1 MNDMQL
7 NYLKTVLLSQL
18 LLEAN
23 EGLRLTKQYKQNVK
37 QQINKLNQ
45 MLEEVVREEFNTVY
59 DTDPQMVTNILN
71 KVEELMDKIKGSSI
85 DELIMINSVVD
96 KYQENKDWFKEH
108 AEAESSPK
116 MARHCRLCPAARL
129 GRPIFCK
136 IRPARPKIKP
146 NAEKPELF
154 QHCLKF
160 SSRE

>member
-45 MLEEVVREEFNTVY
+45 RLEEVVREEFNTVY
-59 DTDPQMVTNILN
+59 DTDPEMVTNILN
-71 KVEELMDKIKGSSI
+71 KIEELIDKINGSSS
-85 DELIMINSVVD
+85 DELVMINSVVD

-108 AEAESSPK
+108 AEAEF
-116 MARHCRLCPAARL
+116 L
-129 GRPIFCK
+129 K
-136 IRPARPKIKP
+136 ID
-146 NAEKPELF
+146 
-154 QHCLKF
+154 
-160 SSRE
+160 

>member
-71 KVEELMDKIKGSSI
+71 KIEELVDKIKGSSI

-108 AEAESSPK
+108 AEAEF
-116 MARHCRLCPAARL
+116 L
-129 GRPIFCK
+129 K
-136 IRPARPKIKP
+136 ID
-146 NAEKPELF
+146 
-154 QHCLKF
+154 
-160 SSRE
+160 

>member
-71 KVEELMDKIKGSSI
+71 KIEELIDKIKGSSI

-108 AEAESSPK
+108 AEAEF
-116 MARHCRLCPAARL
+116 L
-129 GRPIFCK
+129 K
-136 IRPARPKIKP
+136 ID
-146 NAEKPELF
+146 
-154 QHCLKF
+154 
-160 SSRE
+160 

>member
-71 KVEELMDKIKGSSI
+71 KIEELIDKIKGSSI
-85 DELIMINSVVD
+85 DELVMINSVVD

-108 AEAESSPK
+108 AEAEF
-116 MARHCRLCPAARL
+116 L
-129 GRPIFCK
+129 K
-136 IRPARPKIKP
+136 ID
-146 NAEKPELF
+146 
-154 QHCLKF
+154 
-160 SSRE
+160 

>member
-37 QQINKLNQ
+37 QQINKLNT

-59 DTDPQMVTNILN
+59 DTDPEMVTNILN
-71 KVEELMDKIKGSSI
+71 KIEELMDKIKGSSI
-85 DELIMINSVVD
+85 DELVMINSVVD

-108 AEAESSPK
+108 AEAEF
-116 MARHCRLCPAARL
+116 L
-129 GRPIFCK
+129 K
-136 IRPARPKIKP
+136 ID
-146 NAEKPELF
+146 
-154 QHCLKF
+154 
-160 SSRE
+160 

>member
-1 MNDMQL
+1 MSEMQL

-59 DTDPQMVTNILN
+59 DTDPEMVTNILN
-71 KVEELMDKIKGSSI
+71 KIEELIDKIKGSSI
-85 DELIMINSVVD
+85 DELVMINSVVD

-108 AEAESSPK
+108 AEAEF
-116 MARHCRLCPAARL
+116 L
-129 GRPIFCK
+129 K
-136 IRPARPKIKP
+136 ID
-146 NAEKPELF
+146 
-154 QHCLKF
+154 
-160 SSRE
+160 